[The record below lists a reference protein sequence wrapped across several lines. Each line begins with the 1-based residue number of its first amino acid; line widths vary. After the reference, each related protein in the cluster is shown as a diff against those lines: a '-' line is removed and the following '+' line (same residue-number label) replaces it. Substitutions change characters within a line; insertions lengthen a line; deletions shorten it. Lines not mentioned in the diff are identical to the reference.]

1 MLEDNAVGL
10 DWKLEQIA
18 IFPIVALL
26 VDERVSGAL
35 DRNEHHAALA
45 ALLAAAAPGRTGL
58 TKTRIVSLRN
68 TDRRHERYWEN
79 FWKNMPSTARRNS

>member
-1 MLEDNAVGL
+1 MLEDDAVGP
-10 DWKLEQIA
+10 DWKLEQIPL
-18 IFPIVALL
+18 FPIVALI

-45 ALLAAAAPGRTGL
+45 ALLAAAATGRTGL
-58 TKTRIVSLRN
+58 KRKRRVSSRN

-79 FWKNMPSTARRNS
+79 F